1 MYKNGIVTP
10 IGEARANRSE
20 GAAALTPGNGL
31 ESGRILD
38 AGAEDFEVLADSSGR
53 YLRAKR
59 AAACLLAPE
68 AGDVALFYEGPR
80 GAFILSVLEKAG
92 EASTLSFSGDVR
104 LVSGGKAAIS
114 GREVDV
120 SGVSGTVRFV
130 DLSVTSKG
138 LKLSLDKTVCLARTV
153 ESTLGNVVQRMKYC
167 FRQVSEVETLKAGSV
182 RQFIADRFY
191 QRSRNTAILAD
202 ERVKVDGDKIEL
214 G

>member
-1 MYKNGIVTP
+1 MYKSGIVTP

-20 GAAALTPGNGL
+20 GAAALAPANGL

-38 AGAEDFEVLADSSGR
+38 AGAEDFEVLADSGR

-130 DLSVTSKG
+130 DLSVASKG
-138 LKLSLDKTVCLARTV
+138 LKLSLDKAVCLARTV